1 MSRNSIFK
9 VAILAGALLGTVS
22 AQSSS
27 AEPSLYTGQTPSNST
42 STISTDPA
50 SATPSQ
56 NSTSTSCASCSF
68 PPRSIRTVPLPALL
82 STTSE
87 ASVTSTVFTT
97 VTYTITSCRA
107 EVTNFGIPAL
117 SLPVGPTGTEH
128 LIYSSFVIPPG
139 ASPIATHDASHGTA
153 TNAGVVVTPQPSSA
167 PTNEATE
174 VIEPSKA
181 AIPKGNSTIESSH
194 MPMPAIL
201 TAVPDLTS
209 KIADSNVV
217 TKTADGV
224 VASTG
229 SATTCAG
236 PTCTEWI
243 SAASKRSSFGFLG
256 GW

>member
-1 MSRNSIFK
+1 MTNCPVGHVTTES
-9 VAILAGALLGTVS
+9 VALYVTVCPVGT
-22 AQSSS
+22 
-27 AEPSLYTGQTPSNST
+27 
-42 STISTDPA
+42 
-50 SATPSQ
+50 
-56 NSTSTSCASCSF
+56 
-68 PPRSIRTVPLPALL
+68 
-82 STTSE
+82 
-87 ASVTSTVFTT
+87 
-97 VTYTITSCRA
+97 
-107 EVTNFGIPAL
+107 PAL

-209 KIADSNVV
+209 KIADGNVV

-229 SATTCAG
+229 SATTCAE

-243 SAASKRSSFGFLG
+243 SAASKRSVGVFWQLAIVAGVFVFML
-256 GW
+256 